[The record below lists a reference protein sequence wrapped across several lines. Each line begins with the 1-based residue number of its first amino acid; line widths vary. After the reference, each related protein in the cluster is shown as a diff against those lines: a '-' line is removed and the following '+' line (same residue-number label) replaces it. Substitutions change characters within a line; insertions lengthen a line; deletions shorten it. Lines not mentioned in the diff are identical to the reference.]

1 MTQQPDW
8 TVSSAPT
15 RIGAGATAV
24 EVVLTPAG
32 HLRIEAAK
40 ADALGRSQLPE
51 TTARR
56 ITAAFAGGSAEG
68 LIRLAASEASVA
80 LPAALS
86 YWREFAGRFLTTLC
100 LVPETAG
107 EEIGPVPTPE
117 GSELDRLCRS
127 APPMRGSEYLNVGVM
142 TALWDEL
149 DRHARG
155 EITAGRGGLSAWLQ
169 DRAPLWHRVGR
180 VCFHLAENKRDP
192 ARPFAFLATYAPRV
206 SSQGKVQYQPL
217 STALE
222 EYAGAKNKAGL
233 EKLLTPVQRAAEK
246 SKLVRELVDS
256 GEVFHPLAWTAADAY
271 LFLQSAPALEEAGL
285 LVRVPDWWRKRARPS
300 VRVTVGD
307 KASGMFGAESVLDF
321 KVEAA
326 LDGETLSDDE
336 WRRLLQAESG
346 LVQLRGRWVEV
357 DREKLAQAMAHWK
370 KVRKDAQEGGIS
382 FLEGMRL
389 LAGAPLDMA
398 SADSKDEER
407 RWAFVQAGAAL
418 ADILKELRNP
428 RTLDDRALGGDL
440 KAELRPYQKTGVQ
453 WLSFLSRLG
462 LGACLADDM
471 GLGKTVQVLALL
483 LLVKREAEKK
493 GGKNRPSILV
503 MPASLLANWKSEL
516 EHFAPTLSAKFIH
529 PSEME
534 AEEIARISR
543 APAEALANLD
553 AVFTSYGMVLRQPW
567 LKGVSWRLAILD
579 EAQAIKNPS
588 ARQTRAVKELRADA
602 RVALTGTPIENR
614 LSDLWSLF
622 DFLCPGMLGTLKQF
636 DAFARVLE
644 GRPTDGY
651 APLRALARPYILRRL
666 KTDPAVISD
675 LPDKIEVKAFCSLTR
690 KQAALYRESVEEL
703 RRRLDG
709 LDGIERRGAILAFL
723 LRLKQICNHPAQ
735 WLGTGDYSPEGSGKF
750 ERLREI
756 AEEIAS
762 RQDKL
767 LIFTQFREM
776 TGPLAEFLAEIFG
789 RPGAVLHGGVPVGK
803 RRELVNAF
811 QAEDGPPFFVLSLK
825 AGGTGLNLTAASH
838 VVHFDRWWNPAV
850 ENQATDRAFRIGQK
864 RNVMVHKF
872 VCRGTVEE
880 KIDAMIR
887 DKTALAE
894 DVLEAGTQSVLT
906 EMKDDEL
913 LKFVALDVHS
923 IAAGG
928 E

>member
-1 MTQQPDW
+1 MQNPDPSY
-8 TVSSAPT
+8 SSASTPT
-15 RIGAGATAV
+15 VV
-24 EVVLTPAG
+24 EIVLTPAG
-32 HLRIEAAK
+32 HLRIESVRAETP
-40 ADALGRSQLPE
+40 GRLPLPE

-56 ITAAFAGGSAEG
+56 IVAAFEEGSAPG
-68 LIRLAASEASVA
+68 LLYLAASETSSA

-107 EEIGPVPTPE
+107 EEVGPVPTPE
-117 GSELDRLCRS
+117 SAALDLICQF
-127 APPMRGSEYLNVGVM
+127 APPMRGSEYLNAGVLM
-142 TALWDEL
+142 ALWGEL
-149 DRHARG
+149 GRHARG
-155 EITAGRGGLSAWLQ
+155 EIMAGRGGLSSWLQ
-169 DRAPLWHRVGR
+169 NHAPLWHRVGR

-192 ARPFAFLATYAPRV
+192 DRPFAFLATYSPRV

-217 STALE
+217 SKALE

-246 SKLVRELVDS
+246 SAMVRELVDS

-271 LFLQSAPALEEAGL
+271 LFLQDAPALEEAGL
-285 LVRVPDWWRKRARPS
+285 LLRVPDWWKKRSRPA
-300 VRVTVGD
+300 VRVTVGG

-326 LDGETLSDDE
+326 LDGETLTEDE
-336 WRRLLQAESG
+336 WRLLLQAESG
-346 LVQLRGRWVEV
+346 LVLFKGRWVEV
-357 DREKLAQAMAHWK
+357 DRDKLAQAMAHWQ
-370 KVRKDAQEGGIS
+370 KVRKDAREGGIP

-389 LAGAPLDMA
+389 LAGAPMDLA
-398 SADSKDEER
+398 RAGPKDEER
-407 RWAFVQAGAAL
+407 QWAFVQAGEAL
-418 ADILKELRNP
+418 AGVLKELRAP
-428 RTLDDRALGGDL
+428 QPLDDRALGGDL
-440 KAELRPYQKTGVQ
+440 KAELRPYQRTGVQ
-453 WLSFLSRLG
+453 WLRFLSRLG

-483 LLVKREAEKK
+483 LLLKREAGEK
-493 GGKNRPSILV
+493 GGRARPSILV

-516 EHFAPTLSAKFIH
+516 ARFAPTLSAKFIH

-534 AEEIARISR
+534 AGDIVRISR
-543 APAEALANLD
+543 APAKALANVD
-553 AVFTSYGMVLRQPW
+553 AVFTSYGMLLRQPW
-567 LKGVSWRLAILD
+567 LKDVPWKLSILD

-588 ARQTRAVKELRADA
+588 ARQTKAVKELRADA

-622 DFLCPGMLGTLKQF
+622 DFLCPGLLGTLKQF
-636 DAFARVLE
+636 DALARVLE
-644 GRPTDGY
+644 GRATDGY

-675 LPDKIEVKAFCSLTR
+675 LPDKTEVKAFCPLTR

-735 WLGTGDYSPEGSGKF
+735 WLGTGDYAPEVSGKF

-762 RQDKL
+762 RQEKV

-776 TGPLAEFLAEIFG
+776 TGPLAEFLAGIFG
-789 RPGAVLHGGVPVGK
+789 RPGAVLHGGVPVKK
-803 RRELVNAF
+803 RKELVNAF
-811 QAEDGPPFFVLSLK
+811 QSEDGPPFFVLSLK

-880 KIDAMIR
+880 KIDALIR
-887 DKTALAE
+887 DKTALAT
-894 DVLEAGTQSVLT
+894 DVLETGASAVLT

-913 LKFVALDVHS
+913 LKFVALDVHR
-923 IAAGG
+923 ITAGG
-928 E
+928 DE

>member
-1 MTQQPDW
+1 MK
-8 TVSSAPT
+8 APPMPE
-15 RIGAGATAV
+15 ATADAAALD
-24 EVVLTPAG
+24 VVLTPTG
-32 HLRIEAAK
+32 HLRVDPLPAETSERV
-40 ADALGRSQLPE
+40 ALPAPS
-51 TTARR
+51 ARR
-56 ITAAFAGGSAEG
+56 IAAAFEEGSASG
-68 LIRLAASEASVA
+68 LLDLAASEASAA

-86 YWREFAGRFLTTLC
+86 FWREFAGRYLTALC

-107 EEIGPVPTPE
+107 EEIGPVAPPE
-117 GSELDRLCRS
+117 DSELDRLCQS
-127 APPMRGSEYLNVGVM
+127 APPMRGSEYLNVAALA
-142 TALWDEL
+142 ALWTEL
-149 DRHARG
+149 DRHARA
-155 EITAGRGGLSAWLQ
+155 EIKSGPGGLSAWLL

-192 ARPFAFLATYAPRV
+192 ERPFAFLATYAPRL

-217 STALE
+217 SRALE

-246 SKLVRELVDS
+246 CALVRELVDT
-256 GEVFHPLAWTAADAY
+256 GEIFHPLAWTPNDAY
-271 LFLQSAPALEEAGL
+271 RFLQDAPALEDAGL
-285 LVRVPDWWRKRARPS
+285 LLRVPDWWKKRARPT

-307 KASGMFGAESVLDF
+307 KVSGKFGADAMLDF

-326 LDGETLSDDE
+326 LDGETLSEAE
-336 WRRLLQAESG
+336 WRRLLKAEAG
-346 LVQLRGRWVEV
+346 LVLLKGRWVEV
-357 DREKLAQAMAHWK
+357 DREKLAQAMAHWE
-370 KVRKDAQEGGIS
+370 KVREEAQDGSLS

-398 SADSKDEER
+398 SADPRDEQR
-407 RWAFVQAGAAL
+407 SWAFVQAGEAL
-418 ADILKELRNP
+418 ADVLKELRAP
-428 RTLDDRALGGDL
+428 QAFDIGTLGGDL
-440 KAELRPYQKTGVQ
+440 KADLRPYQRTGVQ
-453 WLSFLSRLG
+453 WLGFLSRLG

-483 LLVKREAEKK
+483 LDLKREAERK
-493 GGKNRPSILV
+493 GAKARPSILV

-516 EHFAPTLSAKFIH
+516 ERFAPRLRAKFVH

-534 AEEIARISR
+534 AAELSNISR
-543 APAEALANLD
+543 APSAALSGVD
-553 AVFTSYGMVLRQPW
+553 AVFTSYGMLARQPW
-567 LKGVSWRLAILD
+567 LKEVSWRLAVLD
-579 EAQAIKNPS
+579 EAQAIKNPA
-588 ARQTRAVKELRADA
+588 ARQTKSVKELRADS

-614 LSDLWSLF
+614 LADLWSLF
-622 DFLCPGMLGTLKQF
+622 DFLCPGLLGTLKQF
-636 DAFARVLE
+636 DAFARALE
-644 GRPTDGY
+644 DRPADGF

-675 LPDKIEVKAFCSLTR
+675 LPDKTEVKAFCPLTR
-690 KQAALYRESVEEL
+690 KQAALYQESVEEL

-723 LRLKQICNHPAQ
+723 LRFKQICNHPAQ
-735 WLGTGDYSPEGSGKF
+735 WLGTGDYAAEASGKF
-750 ERLREI
+750 ARLREI

-762 RQDKL
+762 RQEKVL
-767 LIFTQFREM
+767 VFTQFKEM
-776 TGPLAEFLAEIFG
+776 TGPLAEFLAGVFG
-789 RPGAVLHGGVPVGK
+789 RPGAVLHGGVPVKK
-803 RRELVNAF
+803 RKELVSAF

-850 ENQATDRAFRIGQK
+850 ENQATDRAFRIGQR

-880 KIDAMIR
+880 KIDALIQG
-887 DKTALAE
+887 KTALAT
-894 DVLEAGTQSVLT
+894 DVLETGTAAVLT

-913 LKFVALDVHS
+913 LKFVALDVHGVT
-923 IAAGG
+923 AASG

>member
-1 MTQQPDW
+1 MTRHTALAD
-8 TVSSAPT
+8 
-15 RIGAGATAV
+15 AV
-24 EVVLTPAG
+24 EIVLTPAG
-32 HLRIEAAK
+32 HLRIESAPAETP
-40 ADALGRSQLPE
+40 GRLPLPE
-51 TTARR
+51 ATARR
-56 ITAAFAGGSAEG
+56 IAAAFAEGSAEG
-68 LIRLAASEASVA
+68 LLHLAASEAAAA
-80 LPAALS
+80 LPAAFS
-86 YWREFAGRFLTTLC
+86 YWREFAGRFLMTLC

-107 EEIGPVPTPE
+107 EEIGPVPAPE
-117 GSELDRLCRS
+117 ASELERLCQT
-127 APPMRGSEYLNVGVM
+127 APPMLGSEYLNPGVM
-142 TALWDEL
+142 ADLWGEL
-149 DRHARG
+149 DRRARA
-155 EITAGRGGLSAWLQ
+155 EITAGRGGLSAWLR

-192 ARPFAFLATYAPRV
+192 QRPFAFLATYAPRV
-206 SSQGKVQYQPL
+206 SSQGKVQYLPL
-217 STALE
+217 SKALE
-222 EYAGAKNKAGL
+222 EYAGARNKAVL

-246 SKLVRELVDS
+246 SALVRELVDS
-256 GEVFHPLAWTAADAY
+256 GEVFHALAWTAPDAY
-271 LFLQSAPALEEAGL
+271 RFLQDAAALEEAGL
-285 LVRVPDWWRKRARPS
+285 LLRVPDWWKKRTRPA
-300 VRVTVGD
+300 VKVTVGS
-307 KASGMFGAESVLDF
+307 KVSGALGAEAVLDF

-326 LDGETLSDDE
+326 LDGETLSDAE

-346 LVQLRGRWVEV
+346 LVLLKGRWVEV
-357 DREKLAQAMAHWK
+357 DREKLAQAMAHWEK
-370 KVRKDAQEGGIS
+370 IREDSQAGGIS

-398 SADSKDEER
+398 SADPKDSER
-407 RWAFVQAGAAL
+407 RWAFVEAGEAL
-418 ADILKELRNP
+418 AGVLKELRAP
-428 RTLDDRALGGDL
+428 QPLDDKSLGGGL
-440 KAELRPYQKTGVQ
+440 KAELRPYQRTGVQ
-453 WLSFLSRLG
+453 WLNFLSRLG

-483 LLVKREAEKK
+483 LLLKREA
-493 GGKNRPSILV
+493 GKSDGRTRPSILV

-516 EHFAPTLSAKFIH
+516 ARFAPTLSAMFIH

-534 AEEIARISR
+534 AGEIDRISR
-543 APAEALANLD
+543 SPASALANVD
-553 AVFTSYGMVLRQPW
+553 AVFTSYGMLLRQPW
-567 LKGVSWRLAILD
+567 LKDVSWRLAILD
-579 EAQAIKNPS
+579 EAQAIKNPA
-588 ARQTRAVKELRADA
+588 ARQTKAVKELRADA

-614 LSDLWSLF
+614 LTDLWSLF
-622 DFLCPGMLGTLKQF
+622 DFLCPGLLGTLKQF
-636 DAFARVLE
+636 DAFARALE
-644 GRPTDGY
+644 GRPADGF

-675 LPDKIEVKAFCSLTR
+675 LPDKTEVKAFCPLTR
-690 KQAALYRESVEEL
+690 KQAALYQESVEEL
-703 RRRLDG
+703 KRRLDR

-735 WLGTGDYSPEGSGKF
+735 WLGTGDYAPEVSGKF

-762 RQDKL
+762 RQEKVL
-767 LIFTQFREM
+767 VFTQFREM
-776 TGPLAEFLAEIFG
+776 TGPLAEFLAGVFG
-789 RPGAVLHGGVPVGK
+789 RPGAVLHGGVPVKK

-887 DKTALAE
+887 DKTALAA
-894 DVLEAGTQSVLT
+894 DVLEAGASAVLT

-923 IAAGG
+923 VASGSD

>member
-1 MTQQPDW
+1 ME
-8 TVSSAPT
+8 
-15 RIGAGATAV
+15 TAIDA
-24 EVVLTPAG
+24 VLTPAG
-32 HLRIEAAK
+32 HLRIESAK
-40 ADALGRSQLPE
+40 EGTPGRSALPE
-51 TTARR
+51 ATARR
-56 ITAAFAGGSAEG
+56 IVAAFAEGSAAG
-68 LIRLAASEASVA
+68 MLHLAASEASAA
-80 LPAALS
+80 LPAAFS

-100 LVPETAG
+100 LVPETVG
-107 EEIGPVPTPE
+107 EEIGPVPAPE
-117 GSELDRLCRS
+117 SSEFDRLCQS
-127 APPMRGSEYLNVGVM
+127 APPMLGSEYLNVGVLA
-142 TALWDEL
+142 ALWGEL
-149 DRHARG
+149 DRRARG
-155 EITAGRGGLSAWLQ
+155 EITAGKGGLSAWLQ

-192 ARPFAFLATYAPRV
+192 ERPFAFLATYAPRV
-206 SSQGKVQYQPL
+206 SSQGKVQYLPL
-217 STALE
+217 SKALE

-246 SKLVRELVDS
+246 SAPVRELVDS

-271 LFLQSAPALEEAGL
+271 RFLQDAAALEEAGL
-285 LVRVPDWWRKRARPS
+285 LLRVPDWWKKRARPT
-300 VRVTVGD
+300 VRVTVGSNV
-307 KASGMFGAESVLDF
+307 SGVLGADSVLDF

-336 WRRLLQAESG
+336 WRHLLKAESG
-346 LVQLRGRWVEV
+346 LVLLKGRWVEV
-357 DREKLAQAMAHWK
+357 DREKLAQAMAHWEQ
-370 KVRKDAQEGGIS
+370 VRKDAGEGGIS

-389 LAGAPLDMA
+389 LAGAPMDMA
-398 SADSKDEER
+398 IADPKDEER
-407 RWAFVQAGAAL
+407 RWAFVQAGEAL
-418 ADILKELRNP
+418 AGVLKELRAP
-428 RTLDDRALGGDL
+428 QALDDRALGGDL
-440 KAELRPYQKTGVQ
+440 KAELRPYQRTGVR

-483 LLVKREAEKK
+483 LLLKRETEKK
-493 GGKNRPSILV
+493 TGRARPSILV

-516 EHFAPTLSAKFIH
+516 ARFAPTLRAKFIH

-534 AEEIARISR
+534 AGEIARISR
-543 APAEALANLD
+543 APASALANVD
-553 AVFTSYGMVLRQPW
+553 AVFTSYGMILRQPW

-588 ARQTRAVKELRADA
+588 ARQTKAVKELRADA

-622 DFLCPGMLGTLKQF
+622 DFLCPGLLGTLKQF

-644 GRPTDGY
+644 GRPADGY

-675 LPDKIEVKAFCSLTR
+675 LPDKTEVKAFCSLTR
-690 KQAALYRESVEEL
+690 KQAALYQESVEEL

-735 WLGTGDYSPEGSGKF
+735 WLGNGDYSPEISGKF

-762 RQDKL
+762 RQDKVL
-767 LIFTQFREM
+767 VFTQFREM
-776 TGPLAEFLAEIFG
+776 TGPLAEFLAGIFG
-789 RPGAVLHGGVPVGK
+789 RPGAVLHGGVPVKK
-803 RRELVNAF
+803 RKELVNAF

-880 KIDAMIR
+880 KIDALIR
-887 DKTALAE
+887 DKTALAT

-913 LKFVALDVHS
+913 LKFVALDVNS
-923 IAAGG
+923 IAAVG